1 MIVFIMIIITILI
14 AIILISVENVNK
26 FEEVQKKQPRIT
38 KEEYKGRIGEKE
50 TAIYLNKIE
59 GNKQI
64 INNITLNDNGKT
76 RQIDHIAITEAG
88 VFVIETK
95 NFSGK
100 IYGRENSKEWKQ
112 YLGKNCYTFA
122 NPIHQNFGHTEIV
135 KKVLQG
141 KIEIVYSIVVFTRK
155 GKLKIEDLKSNVMYV
170 DEITDYIQNKPKVIN
185 VDKIQE
191 IYSFL
196 IENRVTNQEYIENH
210 NYNVKQYVQG
220 KQEKIAQ
227 GICPRCY
234 GRLVKRNGRYGEFY
248 ACSNYPEC
256 KYTIQK
262 INK

>member
-1 MIVFIMIIITILI
+1 MIIFLIIIITILI
-14 AIILISVENVNK
+14 AVILKSAENVNK
-26 FEEVQKKQPRIT
+26 FEEAQRKQPEIT
-38 KEEYKGRIGEKE
+38 KEEYKGRIGERE

-88 VFVIETK
+88 VFIIETK
-95 NFSGK
+95 NFSGQ

-112 YLGKNCYTFA
+112 YLGKKCYTFA

-141 KIEIVYSIVVFTRK
+141 KTDNIYSIVVFTRT
-155 GKLKIEDLKSNVMYV
+155 GRLKVEDLKDKVMYV
-170 DEITDYIQNKPKVIN
+170 DEVKDYIQNKPKVIDIN
-185 VDKIQE
+185 KIQE
-191 IYSFL
+191 IYL
-196 IENRVTNQEYIENH
+196 TLTENRVTNQEYIENH

-234 GRLVKRNGRYGEFY
+234 GKLIKKKGRYGEFY
-248 ACSNYPEC
+248 GCSNYPEC
-256 KYTIQK
+256 KYTMK
-262 INK
+262 INQ